1 MSIFK
6 LCKSF
11 FSVNW
16 IITLIINFK
25 YLPLNQACRLPIFVY
40 RLSNCSGKG
49 KILIL
54 SNTIVPGM
62 IKLGIKHEP
71 SCMSLQGIHIIN
83 NGTII
88 FNGSGIIGNGSSLV
102 VNRNSILE
110 FGKNFG
116 ITGNLSVH
124 CSSRIII
131 GDNLSCSW
139 NVSISDT
146 DHHQCINPDTCIQ
159 YPITKPVTIG
169 NNVWCCQHSI
179 ISKGSNI
186 PDWVT
191 IAQMSLTNRIY
202 EVPYYSILAGIP
214 AKEINKKIKREDIE
228 IIQKLSPNWFIT
240 YGLKIFN
247 QR

>member
-11 FSVNW
+11 ISINW
-16 IITLIINFK
+16 IMTLVVNFK
-25 YLPLNQACRLPIFVY
+25 YLPLKQALKFPIFVY
-40 RLSNCSGKG
+40 RLSFCSGKG
-49 KILIL
+49 KILIS
-54 SNTIVPGM
+54 SNIIVPGM

-71 SCMSLQGIHIIN
+71 SCISFQGIHIIN
-83 NGTII
+83 NGTIV
-88 FNGSGIIGNGSSLV
+88 FKGSGILGNGSSLI
-102 VNRNSILE
+102 VNRNSILQ

-116 ITGNLSVH
+116 ITGYLSIH
-124 CSSRIII
+124 CTSRIII
-131 GDNLSCSW
+131 GDNFSCSW

-146 DHHQCINPDTCIQ
+146 DHHQCINPDTRIQ
-159 YPITKPVTIG
+159 YPMSRPVTIG
-169 NNVWCCQHSI
+169 NNVWCCQHSM

-191 IAQMSLTNRIY
+191 IAQMSLTNKTY

-214 AKEINKKIKREDIE
+214 AKKVNKKIKREDID

-240 YGLKIFN
+240 CGLKVFN